1 MLVIVLLEL
10 IQYQSM
16 EDCQL
21 VFFKILNNLSGY
33 RVLMVIALIQPLLGL
48 LALASYNIYGVFR
61 PAAF

>member
-21 VFFKILNNLSGY
+21 VFFKILNNLSGS
-33 RVLMVIALIQPLLGL
+33 ICGL
-48 LALASYNIYGVFR
+48 SVA
-61 PAAF
+61 